1 MPIVR
6 RKWRYSSYNNTII
19 VCGLINN
26 VFFLVLIQDDLT
38 SAGTNTTNLQESQQE
53 NELQLESQESN
64 RKTSYNRSHKKK
76 KKNESQQNEW
86 QQESQQNESQQES
99 QELFR

>member
-76 KKNESQQNEW
+76 TNESQQNEW